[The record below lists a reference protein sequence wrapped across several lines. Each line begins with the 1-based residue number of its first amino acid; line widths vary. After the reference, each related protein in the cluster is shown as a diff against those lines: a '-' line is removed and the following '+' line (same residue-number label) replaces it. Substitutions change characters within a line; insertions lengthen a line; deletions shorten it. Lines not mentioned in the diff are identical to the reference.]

1 MTGDEKGDHGLRGL
15 RAALALIA
23 LAGILVSA
31 YLTWTHLSGAVPV
44 CVGGSGG
51 CEVVQTSRYS
61 EILGVPVAA
70 LGLFAYAAMLVCAGL
85 RREGAAVSGVFVA
98 LVGVLFSAYL
108 TYLELFVLR
117 AICQWCVA
125 SAVLV
130 VAYLVLGALR
140 LRDVGTSVPGA
151 ADGR

>member
-1 MTGDEKGDHGLRGL
+1 MGVREGDAWGLRVWLAGL
-15 RAALALIA
+15 A
-23 LAGILVSA
+23 LAGLLISA
-31 YLTWTHLSGAVPV
+31 YLTWTHLNGAIPV

-51 CEVVQTSRYS
+51 CEVVQTSRYA
-61 EILGVPVAA
+61 EILGFPVAA
-70 LGLFAYAAMLVCAGL
+70 LGLFAYATMLLCAVL
-85 RREGAAVSGVFVA
+85 RGEKAALSGAFVA

-108 TYLELFVLR
+108 SYLELFVLR

-140 LRDVGTSVPGA
+140 LRNTGSDVPET

>member
-1 MTGDEKGDHGLRGL
+1 MGGF
-15 RAALALIA
+15 LI
-23 LAGILVSA
+23 SA
-31 YLTWTHLSGAVPV
+31 YLTWTHLNGAVPV

-51 CEVVQTSRYS
+51 CETVQTSRYS
-61 EILGVPVAA
+61 EILGFPVAT
-70 LGLFAYAAMLVCAGL
+70 LGLFAYAAMLVCAIL
-85 RREGAAVSGVFVA
+85 RGEKAAISGAFVA
-98 LVGVLFSAYL
+98 LVGALFSAYL
-108 TYLELFVLR
+108 SYLVLFVLR

-140 LRDVGTSVPGA
+140 LRDTGSDVPET

>member
-1 MTGDEKGDHGLRGL
+1 MGVRESETRGL
-15 RAALALIA
+15 RAG
-23 LAGILVSA
+23 LAGLAVAGFLISA
-31 YLTWTHLSGAVPV
+31 YLTWTYLNAAVPV

-51 CEVVQTSRYS
+51 CETVQTSRYS
-61 EILGVPVAA
+61 EILGIPVAA
-70 LGLFAYAAMLVCAGL
+70 LGLFAYAVMLVCAVL
-85 RREGAAVSGVFVA
+85 RGDGAAVSGLFVA

-130 VAYLVLGALR
+130 VAYLTLGALR
-140 LRDVGTSVPGA
+140 IRDVGSDVPETG
-151 ADGR
+151 DGL

>member
-1 MTGDEKGDHGLRGL
+1 VGAHEGDRTLPGL

-23 LAGILVSA
+23 VAGLLISV
-31 YLTWTHLSGAVPV
+31 YLTWSHLSGAAPA

-51 CEVVQTSRYS
+51 CETVQTSRYS
-61 EILGVPVAA
+61 EMLGVPVAA
-70 LGLFAYAAMLVCAGL
+70 LGLFAYGIMLVCTFL
-85 RREGAAVSGVFVA
+85 RGERAAILGVFVA
-98 LVGVLFSAYL
+98 LVAVLFSAYL

-125 SAVLV
+125 SAGLV

-140 LRDVGTSVPGA
+140 LRLAGSDAPEEVG
-151 ADGR
+151 GR

>member
-1 MTGDEKGDHGLRGL
+1 MGGF
-15 RAALALIA
+15 LI
-23 LAGILVSA
+23 SA
-31 YLTWTHLSGAVPV
+31 YLTWTHLNGAVPV

-51 CEVVQTSRYS
+51 CETVQTSRYS
-61 EILGVPVAA
+61 EILGFPVAA
-70 LGLFAYAAMLVCAGL
+70 LGLFAYAAMLVCAIL
-85 RREGAAVSGVFVA
+85 RGEKAAISGAFVA
-98 LVGVLFSAYL
+98 LVGALFSAYL
-108 TYLELFVLR
+108 SYLVLFVLR

-140 LRDVGTSVPGA
+140 LRDTGSDVPET

>member
-1 MTGDEKGDHGLRGL
+1 VGVRESDPRDL
-15 RAALALIA
+15 RAVLVGLA
-23 LAGILVSA
+23 LAGFLISA
-31 YLTWTHLSGAVPV
+31 YLTWTYLNGAVPV

-51 CEVVQTSRYS
+51 CETVQTSRYS
-61 EILGVPVAA
+61 EILGIPVAA
-70 LGLFAYAAMLVCAGL
+70 LGLFAYAAMLVCAIL
-85 RREGAAVSGVFVA
+85 RGEKAAVSGVFVA

-108 TYLELFVLR
+108 SYLELFVLR

-130 VAYLVLGALR
+130 VTYLALGTLR
-140 LRDVGTSVPGA
+140 LRNTGSDIPET

>member
-1 MTGDEKGDHGLRGL
+1 MGVRERDSRGL
-15 RAALALIA
+15 RAWLAGLA
-23 LAGILVSA
+23 LAGFLISA
-31 YLTWTHLSGAVPV
+31 YLTWTHVNGAVPV

-51 CEVVQTSRYS
+51 CETVQTSRYS

-70 LGLFAYAAMLVCAGL
+70 LGLFAYAAMLLCAVL
-85 RREGAAVSGVFVA
+85 RGEKATLAGAFVA

-108 TYLELFVLR
+108 SYLELFVLR

-130 VAYLVLGALR
+130 VAYLVLGILR
-140 LRDVGTSVPGA
+140 LRNTGSDVPET
-151 ADGR
+151 ADER

>member
-1 MTGDEKGDHGLRGL
+1 MGVSGSDPRSL
-15 RAALALIA
+15 RAG
-23 LAGILVSA
+23 LAGLAMAGVLVSA
-31 YLTWTHLSGAVPV
+31 YLTWTYLNGAVPV

-51 CEVVQTSRYS
+51 CETVQTSRYS
-61 EILGVPVAA
+61 EILGIPVAA
-70 LGLFAYAAMLVCAGL
+70 LGLFAYATMLLCAVL
-85 RREGAAVSGVFVA
+85 RGEKAALSGVFVA
-98 LVGVLFSAYL
+98 LIGVLFSAYL
-108 TYLELFVLR
+108 SYLELFVLR

-140 LRDVGTSVPGA
+140 LRASGQDGPKT

>member
-1 MTGDEKGDHGLRGL
+1 VGERDPRGL
-15 RAALALIA
+15 RAVLAGLA
-23 LAGILVSA
+23 LAGFLISV
-31 YLTWTHLSGAVPV
+31 YLTWTHLNGAVPV

-51 CEVVQTSRYS
+51 CETVQTSRYS
-61 EILGVPVAA
+61 EILGIPVAA
-70 LGLFAYAAMLVCAGL
+70 LGLFAYASMLLCAVL
-85 RREGAAVSGVFVA
+85 RGEKAAVSGAFVA

-108 TYLELFVLR
+108 SYLEFFVLR

-130 VAYLVLGALR
+130 VNYLVLGILR
-140 LRDVGTSVPGA
+140 LRNTGSDAPET